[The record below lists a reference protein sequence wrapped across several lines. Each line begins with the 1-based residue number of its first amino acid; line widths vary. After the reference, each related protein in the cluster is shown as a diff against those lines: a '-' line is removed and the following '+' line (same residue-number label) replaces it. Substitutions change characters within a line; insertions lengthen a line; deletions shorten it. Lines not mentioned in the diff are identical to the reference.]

1 MSSSG
6 LLLVIAAA
14 LAHASWNL
22 LAKRAAHVGPAFVFA
37 NGLCATILYTPWVV
51 WILVFD
57 QNEWSWPIV
66 GCLVLSGALHLG
78 YSLCL
83 QRGYQLA
90 DLSVVYPIARG
101 TGPMLSTVGAL
112 LLLGE
117 PATVRGICGMLCVVA
132 GVLLIA
138 TQGKVARLVQPA
150 AMVGVRWGALVG
162 AFIATYT
169 LVDAYGVKTLLIA
182 PVVYDWA
189 TGATRTL
196 MLLPHVAK
204 QPKKTLAAMQGYWPL
219 AWTIGVLSPLG
230 YILVLYALR
239 DGAPVSLVAPAR
251 EMSMLLV
258 TLAGLYLLREPVGWG
273 RLVGCCGI
281 ALGVVLLAGS

>member
-1 MSSSG
+1 MSSSA

-14 LAHASWNL
+14 IAHASWNL
-22 LAKRAAHVGPAFVFA
+22 LAKRAAHVGPTFVFA
-37 NGLCATILYTPWVV
+37 YGLCCIIVYAPWVLWV
-51 WILVFD
+51 LIFD
-57 QNEWSWPIV
+57 QHEWSWSIV
-66 GCLVLSGALHLG
+66 GCIALSGAIHLA

-101 TGPMLSTVGAL
+101 TGPMLSAVGAF

-117 PATVRGICGMLCVVA
+117 PATLRGISGMLCVVA

-138 TQGKVARLVQPA
+138 TQGKLGRLLQPA
-150 AMVGVRWGALVG
+150 AMVGVRWGALIG
-162 AFIATYT
+162 ALIAAYT
-169 LVDAYGVKTLLIA
+169 LVDAYGVKILLIA

-189 TGATRTL
+189 TTATRTVL
-196 MLLPHVAK
+196 LLPHTARHPK
-204 QPKKTLAAMQGYWPL
+204 QAWAAMRGYWPL
-219 AWTIGVLSPLG
+219 AWAIGVLSPLG
-230 YILVLYALR
+230 YILVLYALQG
-239 DGAPVSLVAPAR
+239 GAPVSLVAPAR

-273 RLVGCCGI
+273 RLIGCCGI
-281 ALGVVLLAGS
+281 ALGVVLLAGG